1 MKHYYDILDAN
12 YSDSLQTIHKK
23 YKKKARQWHPDMF
36 KESNDKII
44 AEEKF
49 KEIQHAFSQIK
60 KNQNSTTNFFGNI
73 NSDMDFKNFT
83 EKLINKGSILNTI
96 INNAKNID
104 LKDFFNTFFV
114 HIKKFR
120 YLYDDLFSEEKV
132 EDLIVN
138 INVSLEDIY
147 NKEDK
152 IIELK
157 RIRKC
162 EKCYNNDL
170 KFCTICSN
178 KNYLEQTKSFIFNC
192 SDKVIVFSNEGHQE
206 HKKKTGDI
214 VLKIQPKIHSQFKL
228 INNYDVF
235 YEIYTSKLE
244 TISHSFIY
252 LDKQKMVFKAEFPY
266 RKKYVFED
274 KGLPIPYSETLGK
287 LIITI
292 IYNPFTYSENSV
304 FSIHNH

>member
-1 MKHYYDILDAN
+1 MKHYYDILDAD
-12 YSDSLQTIHKK
+12 YSDSLKTIHKK

-36 KESNDKII
+36 KESKDKIV

-49 KEIQHAFSQIK
+49 KEIQNAFSQIK
-60 KNQNSTTNFFGNI
+60 KNQNRSSHIFGNI

-83 EKLINKGSILNTI
+83 EKLINKGSILHTI

-120 YLYDDLFSEEKV
+120 YIYDDLFSSDKV

-162 EKCYNNDL
+162 EVCYNNDL
-170 KFCTICSN
+170 KCCNICNN
-178 KNYLEQTKSFIFNC
+178 KNYLEQIKSFIFNC
-192 SDKVIVFSNEGHQE
+192 SDKIIVFSNEGHQE
-206 HKKKTGDI
+206 HNKKTGDI
-214 VLKIQPKIHSQFKL
+214 ILKIQPKLHSKFKL
-228 INNYDVF
+228 INNYDIY
-235 YEIYTSKLE
+235 YEIYTKTLE
-244 TISHSFIY
+244 TISHTFIY
-252 LDKQKMVFKAEFPY
+252 LDKQKIEFIAEFPF
-266 RKKYVFED
+266 RKEYVIED
-274 KGLPIPYSETLGK
+274 KGLPIPYSDTLGK
-287 LIITI
+287 LIIKI
-292 IYNPFTYSENSV
+292 IHNPFTYSESHYTLN
-304 FSIHNH
+304 